1 MYTFKILVSGA
12 RRDHRQIFTTNN
24 KQLICAFA
32 VVFKVYLLV
41 LEGRVDE
48 VAHFRSIVATTVDSI
63 ELLWL
68 HLFHA
73 TIEVA

>member
-24 KQLICAFA
+24 KQLIRALAF
-32 VVFKVYLLV
+32 VFKLNLLV
-41 LEGRVDE
+41 LEGCIDE
-48 VAHFRSIVATTVDSI
+48 VAHYRSIVAAAIDSI

-73 TIEVA
+73 AIEVT